1 MINNQNNKNE
11 QNISTKTKQKKENLS
26 LRNDYFF
33 KRVFAK
39 DGNESILKDFLEAIL
54 QIPIEKV
61 EVKNPEIPKDVLNSK
76 IGILDVKAKINNGP
90 IVDIE
95 MQMVDQRNIDKR
107 TATYLSKEYGMQ
119 LQEGEEYK
127 RTSKVIT
134 VNILNFE
141 YYKRNSYHCIA
152 HMKFEPTEK
161 EKYVDMGYTKEDEI
175 AIEDFEVHF
184 IELPKF
190 IKKNPSGKKKLDQ
203 WLWLLIGE
211 EEKIE
216 MAEKENEEI
225 KKAKHEVELLSQ
237 DETERYIYELRQK
250 AIRDEKNI
258 RDSGYQDGL
267 EAGLEAGRKEREQ
280 EIYELRQKVIRDE
293 KNIRDSGYEDGKKEA
308 KLEYAKKMLEEGIPL
323 EKVIK
328 ITGLKEEEIKRIK

>member
-1 MINNQNNKNE
+1 
-11 QNISTKTKQKKENLS
+11 
-26 LRNDYFF
+26 
-33 KRVFAK
+33 
-39 DGNESILKDFLEAIL
+39 
-54 QIPIEKV
+54 
-61 EVKNPEIPKDVLNSK
+61 
-76 IGILDVKAKINNGP
+76 
-90 IVDIE
+90 
-95 MQMVDQRNIDKR
+95 
-107 TATYLSKEYGMQ
+107 
-119 LQEGEEYK
+119 
-127 RTSKVIT
+127 
-134 VNILNFE
+134 
-141 YYKRNSYHCIA
+141 
-152 HMKFEPTEK
+152 MKFEPTEK